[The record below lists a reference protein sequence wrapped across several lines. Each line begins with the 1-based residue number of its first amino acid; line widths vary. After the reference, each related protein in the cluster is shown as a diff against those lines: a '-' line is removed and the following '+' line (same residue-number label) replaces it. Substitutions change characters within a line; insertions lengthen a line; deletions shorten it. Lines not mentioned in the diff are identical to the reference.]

1 VDLLS
6 QVTSKNRISHL
17 SLGCGQVKQPSRMTV
32 IDATLI
38 AKPFRYG
45 RTLEIDEK
53 RDELKQNVDKRG
65 VHPRLVGFLANSDPA
80 ARKYASWTAK
90 TCAETGIDFELREVS
105 RTELE
110 DRVLEANDDEN
121 VHGILIYY
129 PCFTPSMDVY
139 LSNCVSPSKD
149 VEGLCHLF
157 RFNMYHNIRFL
168 ESPKS
173 KDSPNHEDKRKCILP
188 CTPLAI
194 IKILEYLQVYN
205 SILQYGNRLHGK
217 VVCVV
222 NRSEVV
228 GRPLAAMLA
237 NDGATVYSVDV
248 TGILLYHRGEGL
260 KLNRYTVSL
269 ISTLTHLS

>member
-1 VDLLS
+1 
-6 QVTSKNRISHL
+6 
-17 SLGCGQVKQPSRMTV
+17 
-32 IDATLI
+32 
-38 AKPFRYG
+38 
-45 RTLEIDEK
+45 
-53 RDELKQNVDKRG
+53 
-65 VHPRLVGFLANSDPA
+65 VGFLANSDPA

-90 TCAETGIDFELREVS
+90 TCAETGIEFELREVS

-110 DRVLEANDDEN
+110 DKVLEANEDPN

-129 PCFTPSMDVY
+129 PCFSPSMDVY
-139 LSNCVSPSKD
+139 LSNCVSPGKD

-168 ESPKS
+168 EEKASRSEVVQP
-173 KDSPNHEDKRKCILP
+173 DTEKRKCILP

-205 SILQYGNRLHGK
+205 SILPYGNRLHGK
-217 VVCVV
+217 VVCVI

-260 KLNRYTVSL
+260 KLNRYTVLVYSSGYSIRLSVRL
-269 ISTLTHLS
+269 ISDRFRNCRKQRWSSYCLCVTLL